1 MPWRPRAAARTRDVE
16 AKQGT
21 EPRPNDPYA
30 AGEERYRLL
39 RRALAGD
46 LGADAIV
53 ATLKESELRGM
64 GGAGFPTGQKWEIV
78 AAQEPTPKYT
88 ICNADESEPGTFKDR
103 QILAEQ
109 PHLVLEGMLL
119 GMLVT
124 GSEEGWV
131 FIRHEYGPEEEV
143 LRAEIEALRSE
154 GLLGDDVLGSG
165 RRLQV
170 EIFTSPGGYILGEES
185 ALLECMEG
193 HRGEPRNKPP
203 FPGLYGLWG
212 KPTLM
217 NSVETF
223 ADVPIILERGAEWWK
238 EQGVN
243 GATGLKFFAVSG
255 HVERPDVYCVR
266 AGSTARDLIELAGG
280 VTEGREVGAI
290 QPGGASSNFLG
301 PGQLDV
307 PLDWKPLQEAGS
319 MLGSGAVIV
328 MAEGT
333 DLLAAGTNVL
343 RFFRNESC
351 GKCVPCRV
359 GSAKAYTMLSR
370 PARAGQGRRGRPRR
384 DHAARGDGAQDVD
397 LRPRPGRARAR
408 AQRDRHGSRRRR
420 GARAPE
426 GPRRHRDVGRAWPT
440 RRPGASSSPSRRWPR
455 RWRASGR
462 RGARRSRRSAS
473 TRRPAAC
480 RRRRCGAPHDLP
492 GFARSTVD
500 GYAVRAADTFGA
512 SEGLPSYL
520 EVAGAVAMGSGAGR
534 GGGARRRRRDPD
546 RRRGAARRRRG
557 GHGRAHAGGDAGD
570 DRGGA
575 ARRAGRRHGARRRGR
590 RRGRRARAR
599 RASAAAAGPRPARRG
614 RRHRGFGPRA
624 ASGGDRVDRRRG
636 RRRPR
641 PRSSPPARSATRCAV
656 ALAALVR
663 EAGGEPDPRGIVPD
677 DRDALAAALRRRGR
691 DVRRRGR
698 VGRLV
703 GRRARRD
710 RRRRGAGSASPAS
723 GRTASRC
730 APASRRCSPTAAA
743 CRSSGCRATR
753 APRWSCSGW
762 WGCGVVRRVGGV
774 TQPPPAPS
782 ARARLARDVPS
793 AAGRLDI
800 VQVTVRDGVATPLFG
815 ASALLSILTA
825 ADGYVV
831 VPDEATGLDAGSE
844 VDVTLYG
851 LDGHHA
857 VHPRRA
863 RGRGARRLERG
874 VRRRR
879 LPRPGRRRADGAPR
893 GGRPGHGRAG
903 VGDALVAL
911 VRRVGDGRHRRA
923 RGGDDRR
930 EREHAGADRPGP
942 LRRASTP
949 AIRCRRAST
958 RS

>member
-1 MPWRPRAAARTRDVE
+1 MVVVQPRYPGTEARAGKFPGPSLIPALNAIQRRCGWLPRDELVALSREVRRPLYEIEGLISFYPHFRTTEPKAVQIAICHDLTCWLHGSDERIAEAKARYGDDVEVELVEVSCLGRCDIAPAAAVDERPLAFADADEAVE
-16 AKQGT
+16 AARGGAHGDAHAKRGE

-30 AGEERYRLL
+30 AGEERYRVL

-78 AAQEPTPKYT
+78 AAEEPTPKYT

-143 LRAEIEALRSE
+143 LHAEIEVLRSE

-165 RRLQV
+165 RRLQI

-203 FPGLYGLWG
+203 FPALYGLWG

-266 AGSTARDLIELAGG
+266 AGSTARDLIALAGG
-280 VTEGREVGAI
+280 VTDGREVGAI

-359 GSAKAYTMLSR
+359 GSAKAHAMLSELLEQGKGVEDVPGEIAQLEETVR
-370 PARAGQGRRGRPRR
+370 KTSICGLGQV
-384 DHAARGDGAQDVD
+384 A
-397 LRPRPGRARAR
+397 L
-408 AQRDRHGSRRRR
+408 
-420 GARAPE
+420 
-426 GPRRHRDVGRAWPT
+426 GPVLSVIG
-440 RRPGASSSPSRRWPR
+440 
-455 RWRASGR
+455 
-462 RGARRSRRSAS
+462 
-473 TRRPAAC
+473 
-480 RRRRCGAPHDLP
+480 
-492 GFARSTVD
+492 
-500 GYAVRAADTFGA
+500 
-512 SEGLPSYL
+512 
-520 EVAGAVAMGSGAGR
+520 M
-534 GGGARRRRRDPD
+534 
-546 RRRGAARRRRG
+546 
-557 GHGRAHAGGDAGD
+557 

-575 ARRAGRRHGARRRGR
+575 AA
-590 RRGRRARAR
+590 
-599 RASAAAAGPRPARRG
+599 
-614 RRHRGFGPRA
+614 
-624 ASGGDRVDRRRG
+624 
-636 RRRPR
+636 
-641 PRSSPPARSATRCAV
+641 
-656 ALAALVR
+656 
-663 EAGGEPDPRGIVPD
+663 
-677 DRDALAAALRRRGR
+677 
-691 DVRRRGR
+691 
-698 VGRLV
+698 
-703 GRRARRD
+703 
-710 RRRRGAGSASPAS
+710 
-723 GRTASRC
+723 
-730 APASRRCSPTAAA
+730 
-743 CRSSGCRATR
+743 
-753 APRWSCSGW
+753 
-762 WGCGVVRRVGGV
+762 
-774 TQPPPAPS
+774 
-782 ARARLARDVPS
+782 
-793 AAGRLDI
+793 
-800 VQVTVRDGVATPLFG
+800 
-815 ASALLSILTA
+815 
-825 ADGYVV
+825 
-831 VPDEATGLDAGSE
+831 
-844 VDVTLYG
+844 
-851 LDGHHA
+851 
-857 VHPRRA
+857 
-863 RGRGARRLERG
+863 
-874 VRRRR
+874 
-879 LPRPGRRRADGAPR
+879 
-893 GGRPGHGRAG
+893 
-903 VGDALVAL
+903 
-911 VRRVGDGRHRRA
+911 
-923 RGGDDRR
+923 
-930 EREHAGADRPGP
+930 REHPKDRED
-942 LRRASTP
+942 TE
-949 AIRCRRAST
+949 T
-958 RS
+958 